1 MKYVLLSFCI
11 GALLFAPIL
20 AQDVFVKEWEK
31 TYSTEMVREI
41 IQCMDVGDLNNDGT
55 PEIVL
60 GLIVR
65 PHAGLQSY
73 AVQIL
78 DHDGTKKQRW
88 DSTYRINDLSIVDV
102 DDDGTPEI
110 LVSGADLYVLSNKAQ
125 NLNYPPISAVV
136 YTARAEDLDDDGRKE
151 LLVGTRDVMCR
162 SDTITWKTTIGSQI
176 KKILVSDIN
185 WDGTAEI
192 VVLTGQN
199 VHVLDINGNKMWISP
214 GTQNLR
220 DMAVANIDGDRNVEI
235 LYSTDDKRI
244 LIWEA
249 REEGM
254 EEEIYLQSYAAD
266 LLAVDDLNKDGESEI
281 VVASSKLWLVILTL
295 EGNPVWE
302 YRVKPIE
309 AQDAFID
316 IVLVDMD
323 GDLFTD
329 MLLAHSVT
337 AMTGGLDS
345 FLYFMKNQWKAPPP
359 PSEGSQ
365 YFTTALERFNSG
377 EYTEALDLFTQ
388 AQTAFLDEGDQD
400 MADECQTYIDQC
412 KTELTAQEADSKAA
426 IAEAL
431 VTQGDYQGAE
441 ALYAEARD
449 LYQELGDSENVQK
462 CSDRIAEIQDMES
475 AEEEEPTPEPEKK
488 GSGLLLVGAL
498 AAVVVAV
505 IAFFVARK
513 YVGRGAP
520 EGRETPEEI
529 ERTEELEK
537 IEKVEELEEIEKIEE
552 LERPPVTE
560 KIREGERDLKAQF
573 VYGEINREEYREKL
587 RKLYED
593 ES

>member
-1 MKYVLLSFCI
+1 MKYILLSFCI

-31 TYSTEMVREI
+31 TYSTEMVKEI

-78 DHDGTKKQRW
+78 DHNGTRRQRW
-88 DSTYRINDLSIVDV
+88 DSTYSINDVSIVDV

-136 YTARAEDLDDDGRKE
+136 YTAEAEDLDDDGRRE
-151 LLVGTRDVMCR
+151 LLVGTRDVMCK
-162 SDTITWKTTIGSQI
+162 SDTITWTTTIGSQI
-176 KKILVSDIN
+176 KKILISDIN

-220 DMAVANIDGDRNVEI
+220 DVAVANIDGDRNVEI
-235 LYSTDDKRI
+235 MYSTDDKRI

-254 EEEIYLQSYAAD
+254 EEEIHLQSYAAD
-266 LLAVDDLNKDGESEI
+266 LLVVDDLNKDGESEI

-295 EGNPVWE
+295 EGNSVWE

-316 IVLVDMD
+316 IVLADMD

-329 MLLAHSVT
+329 VLLAHSV
-337 AMTGGLDS
+337 AGMTGGLDS

-359 PSEGSQ
+359 SEGSQ
-365 YFTTALERFNSG
+365 YFTTALEHFNSE
-377 EYTEALDLFTQ
+377 EYTEALDLFTR
-388 AQTAFLDEGDQD
+388 AQTAFLEEGDQE

-412 KTELTAQEADSKAA
+412 KTELTAQEADFKVAQ
-426 IAEAL
+426 AEAL
-431 VTQGDYQGAE
+431 ITSGDYEGAE
-441 ALYAEARD
+441 TLYAEAKE

-462 CSDRIAEIQDMES
+462 CSDRIAEIQDMKP

-488 GSGLLLVGAL
+488 DSGALLVVAL
-498 AAVVVAV
+498 VVAVVAV
-505 IAFFVARK
+505 IVFFVARK
-513 YVGRGAP
+513 FVGRGAP
-520 EGRETPEEI
+520 AGKEIPEEP
-529 ERTEELEK
+529 
-537 IEKVEELEEIEKIEE
+537 EEIEKIEE
-552 LERPPVTE
+552 IEELEEMEELEELERPSVTE

-587 RKLYED
+587 RKLYEE